1 MSATLLIQ
9 VAHARHGRRWAVRD
23 DAGDRLLPA
32 DFRLG
37 SALAGDLAGFR
48 RAIEAAA
55 GLPLTSP
62 SPLRAP
68 VDPWTE
74 VWAAG
79 VTYARSRTARMEESH
94 NPDIY
99 DRVYDA
105 ERPEL
110 FFKSLGWRAA
120 GTGEPIAVR
129 PDSSWDVPEPE
140 LAVVVAASGE
150 IVGYTGC
157 NDVSSRS
164 IEGDNP
170 LYLPQA
176 KSYLGATAVGP
187 GIRPAWEVPD
197 PYDLS
202 FSVRIA
208 RDGATLWRGA
218 ASTAQLHRRLDDLV
232 GYLFRADTHPHGVV
246 LSTGTCLVPDETVTL
261 RPGDVVDIDLAGVGR
276 LTNPV
281 VSTEDAGLRARRPY
295 PEAYSEKSGT
305 PARA

>member
-1 MSATLLIQ
+1 VTITHLVQ
-9 VAHARHGRRWAVRD
+9 VVHAEYGRRWAIRD
-23 DAGDRLLPA
+23 GAGDRLLPA
-32 DFRLG
+32 GFRLAT
-37 SALAGDLAGFR
+37 ALAGDLAGFR
-48 RAIEAAA
+48 EAIEAGIGPPVA
-55 GLPLTSP
+55 SS
-62 SPLRAP
+62 SPLVAP

-79 VTYARSRTARMEESH
+79 VTYARSRTARMDESR

-105 ERPEL
+105 QRPEL

-120 GTGEPIAVR
+120 GSGEPIAVR

-150 IVGYTGC
+150 VAGYTAC

-176 KSYLGATAVGP
+176 KCYLGATALGP

-202 FSVRIA
+202 LSVRIV
-208 RDGATLWRGA
+208 RDGATVWQGA
-218 ASTAQLHRRLDDLV
+218 ASTGQLHRRLDELV
-232 GYLFRADTHPHGVV
+232 GFLFHADTYPHGVV

-261 RPGDVVDIDLAGVGR
+261 RAGDVVHIDLSGVGR

-281 VSTEDAGLRARRPY
+281 VSTEDTGLRARRP
-295 PEAYSEKSGT
+295 S
-305 PARA
+305 

>member
-1 MSATLLIQ
+1 MTVTLIVQ
-9 VAHARHGRRWAVRD
+9 IAHPRYGRRWAVRD
-23 DAGDRLLPA
+23 GGGDRLLPA
-32 DFRLG
+32 GFRLAT
-37 SALAGDLAGFR
+37 ALAGDLAGFR
-48 RAIEAAA
+48 RSIEAGADR
-55 GLPLTSP
+55 PVESP
-62 SPLRAP
+62 STLVAP

-79 VTYARSRTARMEESH
+79 VTYARSLTARMAESQD
-94 NPDIY
+94 PDVY

-110 FFKSLGWRAA
+110 FFKSLGWRVA

-129 PDSSWDVPEPE
+129 PDSTWDVPEPE

-150 IVGYTGC
+150 TVGYTGC
-157 NDVSSRS
+157 DDVCSRS
-164 IEGDNP
+164 IEGENP

-176 KSYLGATAVGP
+176 KSYLGATALGP

-202 FSVRIA
+202 FSVRIT
-208 RDGATLWRGA
+208 RDGATLWHGA
-218 ASTAQLHRRLDDLV
+218 ASTRQLHRRLDELV

-261 RPGDVVDIDLAGVGR
+261 RPGDAVEIDLTGVGR

-281 VSTEDAGLRARRPY
+281 VSTEDAALRTRRP
-295 PEAYSEKSGT
+295 
-305 PARA
+305 

>member
-1 MSATLLIQ
+1 MLLVQ
-9 VAHARHGRRWAVRD
+9 VTHPQHGRRWAVRD
-23 DAGDRLLPA
+23 PAGDRLLPP

-37 SALAGDLAGFR
+37 TALAGDLAGFR
-48 RAIEAAA
+48 KAVETGTDTPVAAR
-55 GLPLTSP
+55 
-62 SPLRAP
+62 SPLAAP
-68 VDPWTE
+68 VDAWTE
-74 VWAAG
+74 LWAAG
-79 VTYARSRTARMEESH
+79 VTYARSLTARMEESR

-110 FFKSLGWRAA
+110 FFKSLGWRVA

-129 PDSSWDVPEPE
+129 PDSRWDVPEPE

-150 IVGYTGC
+150 IVGYTAC

-176 KSYLGATAVGP
+176 KSYLGATALGP

-197 PYDLS
+197 PYDLA
-202 FSVRIA
+202 FTIRLT
-208 RDGATLWRGA
+208 RDGTIRWQDAATTGR
-218 ASTAQLHRRLDDLV
+218 LHRRLDDLV
-232 GYLFRADTHPHGVV
+232 GYLFRADLHPHGVM
-246 LSTGTCLVPDETVTL
+246 LSTGTCLVPDESVTL
-261 RPGDVVDIDLAGVGR
+261 RPGDVVDIEIAEVGR

-281 VSTEDAGLRARRPY
+281 VSHHDATLRARRPG
-295 PEAYSEKSGT
+295 ALG
-305 PARA
+305 